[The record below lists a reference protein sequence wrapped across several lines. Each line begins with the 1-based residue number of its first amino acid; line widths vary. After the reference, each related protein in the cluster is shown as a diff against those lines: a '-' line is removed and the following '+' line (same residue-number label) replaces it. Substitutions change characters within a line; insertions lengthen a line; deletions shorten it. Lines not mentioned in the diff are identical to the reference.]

1 MSDLPHQPDPLA
13 FPGWNQQG
21 WFAPGADGSLVQGGS
36 TAAWTPPAP
45 SDDRSDQLAGR
56 SDDDTFLRPFILT
69 EGRTQPL
76 QDGLRIETQVVATPA
91 ALSAPLRYE
100 RRRIVELCQ
109 RSLSVAEVA
118 SGLGVPLGVAR
129 VLVADLATENLVT
142 VREPAELPFHV
153 IERIRDLVREL

>member
-1 MSDLPHQPDPLA
+1 MSDRPRRPDPLL
-13 FPGWNQQG
+13 PGWNAQA
-21 WFAPGADGSLVQGGS
+21 WFAPGADGSLVPGGS
-36 TAAWTPPAP
+36 TTAWIPPAP
-45 SDDRSDQLAGR
+45 SREESDLVTGLSGDDA
-56 SDDDTFLRPFILT
+56 FLRPFILT

-76 QDGLRIETQVVATPA
+76 QDGLRIETQIVAAPA

-109 RSLSVAEVA
+109 RPLSVAELA
-118 SGLGVPLGVAR
+118 AGLGVPLGVAR

-142 VREPAELPFHV
+142 FRQPAELPFHV